1 MSNSLLS
8 SAVIAVI
15 VVIVSGYVVSYSV
28 DIDTVADVVFTA
40 MLNVA
45 HAGHF
50 ELNLNAT
57 DVDNLDDEDL
67 KLDGVNGITTFKSG
81 ANTYAAVT
89 TRTDDGVQI
98 IDITDPTNIIA
109 TDSIADSLTLE
120 LKDAFGIATFKSG
133 ANTYAAVAAVGDSGV
148 QILDVTDPT
157 NITPT
162 GNITDGGTLE
172 LKGANGITTFKSGT
186 GTYAAV
192 AAYDDNGVQI
202 LNVTDP
208 TNITATDSID
218 DSDDAA
224 LELEGAR
231 AITTF
236 KSGTD
241 TYVAVAARGD
251 DGVQILNVTDPTDI
265 AATASITDGGT
276 LKLKGANGI
285 ATFKSGTGTYVAVAA
300 LTDKGVQILN
310 VTDPTDITATGNIED
325 GGTLKLLGASGIT
338 TFKLTNHTY
347 AAVASQTDDAVQ
359 IIDVTDPTDIRATVS
374 ITNGDTLELDG
385 AEGITTF
392 KSGTDT
398 YVAVVAFGD
407 DGVQILDVTDSAG
420 IAATDSIDNLDLKLK
435 GVETITTFKSGANT
449 YAAVTTRT
457 DDGVQIIDIT
467 DPANIIATG
476 SIADSLTL
484 ELKDAFGIATFKSGA
499 NTYAA
504 VAAVGDSGVQILDV
518 TDPTNIT
525 PTGNITDGGT
535 LELKGANGIATFKSG
550 TGTYAA
556 VAAYDDNGV
565 QILNVTDPTNIT
577 ATDSIDD
584 SDDAA
589 LELEGA
595 RAITTFKSG
604 TDTYVAVAARGDDGV
619 QILNVTDPTD
629 IAATASITDGGTLK
643 LKGANGIAT
652 FKSGTG
658 TYVAVAALT
667 DNGVQILNV
676 TDPTDITATGNIED
690 GGTLE
695 LLGAS
700 GITTFKLTNH
710 TYAAVASQTDDA
722 VQIIDVTDPTDIRAA
737 GSITDNLTLELDG
750 ANGITTFKSGTD
762 TYVAVVAF
770 GDDGVQIIRIGT
782 GESDTPS
789 PTFNSSELDGTTG
802 VLTITFSRTIDV
814 TPATNVV
821 PTKIHIRESGNYT
834 GGGITLSAGELDTAA
849 DGATISFNLTASHL
863 ATVAGLTTPELT
875 IQPGAVRDTSGNTIE
890 GTFDISTATF
900 VAPPFDVLSQEDS
913 PTGMAFSNDGAKM
926 FVVGS
931 DGDEIN
937 EYALSTAFDL
947 STATFVAPPFNITSQ
962 ETFPTGMAFSNDGD
976 KMFVV
981 GSDGDEINEYALS
994 TAFDLSTATFVA
1006 PPFNITSQEASP
1018 TGMAFSNDGAKM
1030 FVVGFSGGDINEYAL
1045 STAFDISTATF
1056 VAPPFSIT
1064 SQEASP
1070 TGMAFSN
1077 DGAKMFVVGGAGDDI
1092 NEYTLSTAFDLS
1104 TAAFVASS
1112 FNVTSQDKS
1121 PTDMTFSNDG
1131 AKMFV
1136 VGSNGGDINEYALS
1150 SVYPITVTA
1159 AINNPPVA
1167 EAGPDLPVVEGG
1179 SITLQGS
1186 GSDDD
1191 NDPLT
1196 YSWSQD
1202 FRLSFDNSSSATP
1215 EVTASS
1221 VTADTQIILTLTVSD
1236 GTTFVEDMM
1245 TLTIRNVNNA
1255 PLAEAGPDLPVVE
1268 GGSITL
1274 QGSGSDDDNDPLTY
1288 SWSQDFRLSF
1298 DNSSSA
1304 TPEVTASSV
1313 TADTQIILTLTVSD
1327 GTTFVEDM
1335 MTLTIRNVN
1344 NAPLAEAGPDLPVVE
1359 GGSITL
1365 QGSGSDDDNDPLT
1378 YSWSQDFR
1386 LSFDNSSSAT
1396 PEVTAS
1402 SVTADT
1408 QIILTLTV
1416 SDGTTFVEDM
1426 MTLTIRNVNN
1436 APLAEAG
1443 PDLPVVEGGSITL
1456 QGSGSDDDND
1466 PLTYS
1471 WSQDFR
1477 LSFDNSSS
1485 ATPEVTASSVTADTQ
1500 IILTLT
1506 VSDGTTFVEDMMTLT
1521 IRNVNNA
1528 PLAEA
1533 GPDLP
1538 VVEGGSITLQGSGS
1552 DDDNDPLTYSWSQ
1565 SPATPVISFGNQT
1578 SATSTVT
1585 APSVAADTTI
1595 TLTLTVND
1603 GTTTD
1608 TDMMV
1613 LTVQDVTSQNF
1624 RPTVNAGPDQTVN
1637 EGAAVTLSGTA
1648 SDPDDDQLEYA
1659 WTQVSGPT
1667 VMLASDDT
1675 LRPQFTAPR
1684 LTSDG
1689 EIVLMLTVTDGAGG
1703 SAEDTVTVTVRDVPI
1718 SVSSATYS
1726 PGSGQLI
1733 IAFNQDI
1740 GPSDPDYSAM
1750 HIRSTGSDSGGI
1762 ALSGVTAIHTGRTIT
1777 ATLDSE
1783 QQEEYG
1789 DLDSPQLD
1797 IEDGAVDD
1805 ADGVLI
1811 AQMLNIP
1818 ISDASRKN
1826 TSSSKAP
1833 VVHINAL
1840 AQARIV
1846 DIPPRIAEQVAS
1858 HDDSDPLEP
1867 LTPDGTF
1874 DFPLVINGYGYL
1886 LDDVTNTLVPQTV
1899 TAGDDSTVH
1908 VTFTVYTQKDLAHF
1922 TLYLNLQGE
1931 NINYANSDT
1940 YITYKND
1947 DGTTGVT
1954 DPHGYIGS
1962 ATITVTQKDGDLI
1975 PEKKTV
1981 RIIVEF
1987 AEPMGPAN
1995 MVAYT
2000 WNTDRKAVFVKIIDA
2015 FEVVAALLEPVVQAA
2030 DPEPLEPDSVL
2041 PADPEPVSPDFA
2053 DDAADPEPVPTDALW
2068 PADDYDEAQV
2078 LTLVR
2083 TWSGFESEMITD
2095 TQLLELLGLEGYQD
2109 ADLPDWMMTEL
2120 GVLVARGDV
2129 TVDEFML
2136 ALQYVLERA

>member
-1 MSNSLLS
+1 M
-8 SAVIAVI
+8 
-15 VVIVSGYVVSYSV
+15 
-28 DIDTVADVVFTA
+28 
-40 MLNVA
+40 
-45 HAGHF
+45 
-50 ELNLNAT
+50 E
-57 DVDNLDDEDL
+57 
-67 KLDGVNGITTFKSG
+67 
-81 ANTYAAVT
+81 
-89 TRTDDGVQI
+89 
-98 IDITDPTNIIA
+98 
-109 TDSIADSLTLE
+109 
-120 LKDAFGIATFKSG
+120 
-133 ANTYAAVAAVGDSGV
+133 
-148 QILDVTDPT
+148 
-157 NITPT
+157 
-162 GNITDGGTLE
+162 
-172 LKGANGITTFKSGT
+172 
-186 GTYAAV
+186 
-192 AAYDDNGVQI
+192 
-202 LNVTDP
+202 
-208 TNITATDSID
+208 
-218 DSDDAA
+218 
-224 LELEGAR
+224 
-231 AITTF
+231 
-236 KSGTD
+236 
-241 TYVAVAARGD
+241 
-251 DGVQILNVTDPTDI
+251 
-265 AATASITDGGT
+265 
-276 LKLKGANGI
+276 
-285 ATFKSGTGTYVAVAA
+285 
-300 LTDKGVQILN
+300 
-310 VTDPTDITATGNIED
+310 
-325 GGTLKLLGASGIT
+325 LLGASGIT

-467 DPANIIATG
+467 DPANIIATD

-821 PTKIHIRESGNYT
+821 PTKIHVRESGNYT

-849 DGATISFNLTASHL
+849 DGAAISFNLTASHL

-900 VAPPFDVLSQEDS
+900 VEPPFDVLSQEDS
-913 PTGMAFSNDGAKM
+913 PTGMALSNDGAKM

-1006 PPFNITSQEASP
+1006 PPFNITSQESSP
-1018 TGMAFSNDGAKM
+1018 TGMAFSNDGTKM
-1030 FVVGFSGGDINEYAL
+1030 FVVGFSGGDINEYTL
-1045 STAFDISTATF
+1045 STAFDLSTATF
-1056 VAPPFSIT
+1056 VAPPFNIR

-1104 TAAFVASS
+1104 TATFVASS
-1112 FNVTSQDKS
+1112 FNVTSQDES
-1121 PTDMTFSNDG
+1121 PTGMAFSNDG

-1167 EAGPDLPVVEGG
+1167 EAGPDLPVDEGDSITLQGSGSDDDGDPLTYSWSQDSRLSFDNSSSATPTVTASSVTADTQITLTLTVDDGTTFVEDMMTLTIRNVNNAPVAEAGPDLPVDEGDSITLQGSGSDDDNDPLTYSWSQDSRLSFDNSSSATPTVTASSVTADTQITLTLTVDDGTTFVEDMMTLTIRNVNNAPVAEAGPDLPVDEGDSITLQGSGSDDDGDPLTYSWSQDSRLSFDNSSSATPTVTASSVTADTQITLTLTVDDGTTFVEDMMTLTIRNVNNAPVAEAGPDLPVDEGG

-1202 FRLSFDNSSSATP
+1202 SRLSFDNSSSATP
-1215 EVTASS
+1215 TVTASS
-1221 VTADTQIILTLTVSD
+1221 VTADTQITLTLTVDD

-1255 PLAEAGPDLPVVE
+1255 PVAEAGPDLPVDE
-1268 GGSITL
+1268 GDSITL

-1288 SWSQDFRLSF
+1288 SWSQDSRLSF

-1304 TPEVTASSV
+1304 TPTVTASSV
-1313 TADTQIILTLTVSD
+1313 TADTQITLTLTVDD

-1344 NAPLAEAGPDLPVVE
+1344 NAPVAEAGPDLPVDE
-1359 GGSITL
+1359 GDSITL
-1365 QGSGSDDDNDPLT
+1365 QGSGSDDD
-1378 YSWSQDFR
+1378 
-1386 LSFDNSSSAT
+1386 
-1396 PEVTAS
+1396 
-1402 SVTADT
+1402 
-1408 QIILTLTV
+1408 
-1416 SDGTTFVEDM
+1416 G
-1426 MTLTIRNVNN
+1426 
-1436 APLAEAG
+1436 
-1443 PDLPVVEGGSITL
+1443 
-1456 QGSGSDDDND
+1456 
-1466 PLTYS
+1466 
-1471 WSQDFR
+1471 
-1477 LSFDNSSS
+1477 
-1485 ATPEVTASSVTADTQ
+1485 
-1500 IILTLT
+1500 
-1506 VSDGTTFVEDMMTLT
+1506 
-1521 IRNVNNA
+1521 
-1528 PLAEA
+1528 
-1533 GPDLP
+1533 
-1538 VVEGGSITLQGSGS
+1538 
-1552 DDDNDPLTYSWSQ
+1552 DPLTYSWSQ
-1565 SPATPVISFGNQT
+1565 SPATPVVSFGNQT
-1578 SATSTVT
+1578 SATSTIT

-1613 LTVQDVTSQNF
+1613 LTVQNVTSQNF

-1637 EGAAVTLSGTA
+1637 EGAAVTLLGTA
-1648 SDPDDDQLEYA
+1648 SDPDDDPLEYA

-1667 VMLASDDT
+1667 VMLANDDT

-1811 AQMLNIP
+1811 TQMLNIP

-1846 DIPPRIAEQVAS
+1846 DIPPHIAEQVAS

-1899 TAGDDSTVH
+1899 TAGDDSAVH

-1922 TLYLNLQGE
+1922 TLYLNLQDGSTD
-1931 NINYANSDT
+1931 YAHSDT
-1940 YITYKND
+1940 YITYEN

-1954 DPHGYIGS
+1954 DPHGYIGN
-1962 ATITVTQKDGDLI
+1962 ATVTVTQEDDQM

-1981 RIIVEF
+1981 RITVEF
-1987 AEPMGPAN
+1987 GGEPMGPTN
-1995 MVAYT
+1995 MVAYM
-2000 WNTDRKAVFVKIIDA
+2000 WNTDRKAAFIKIIDA
-2015 FEVVAALLEPVVQAA
+2015 LEVVAAPPQEPAVQAA

-2041 PADPEPVSPDFA
+2041 PADPEPVPA
-2053 DDAADPEPVPTDALW
+2053 DDQMPADPEPVPSDVLW

-2078 LTLVR
+2078 LTLIR
-2083 TWSGFESEMITD
+2083 MWSGFESEMITD
-2095 TQLLELLGLEGYQD
+2095 AQLIELLGLEGYQD
-2109 ADLPDWMMTEL
+2109 VDLPDWMMTEL
-2120 GVLVARGDV
+2120 GVLAAKGDV
-2129 TVDEFML
+2129 TADEFLL
-2136 ALQYVLERA
+2136 ALQYVLTHA